1 MFGISWGEFCV
12 IFLVAVIVVPARN
25 WPDVARFVAR
35 CVRAVRQIIW
45 RITDA
50 SEQIKAQ
57 IEMERPIDE
66 MLGNITDDVLG
77 EISMHPRN
85 MKRTSR
91 GRAKK

>member
-1 MFGISWGEFCV
+1 MFGISWAEFCV

-35 CVRAVRQIIW
+35 CVRAVRQVIW

-66 MLGNITDDVLG
+66 MLGNVADDIFG
-77 EISMHPRN
+77 EISVSPR
-85 MKRTSR
+85 RLRGTIR